1 MRGWVATYC
10 NHSHSAH
17 PALCKGLLVDL
28 CRPCHVRS
36 FASVPCTTV
45 QILLIFTCHLL
56 HYSAHLVGI
65 LVCASLGFLS
75 LCCKV
80 LASEDEQDALS
91 TDPDELIES
100 EDSEI
105 ISGDEEDMFRNLLSR
120 AGFHLSYGD
129 NTSQPQVTLREKLLM
144 DAGAIA
150 GFLTSLRVYLDDP
163 AKVKRLLLPTKLSS
177 SSCSKKDASNGDAN
191 SPSLMNL
198 LMGVKVL
205 QQAIID
211 LLIDIMVEC
220 CQPSEGRTGYD
231 SSETSS
237 KTSGSSGASTPPETG
252 GDSEVSADY
261 AQCDMYHRLEP
272 GTGENNHT
280 YAVQS
285 SYPNT
290 CEIVDRTD
298 QERHIFP
305 HETSTGD
312 QPACDSLVQVS
323 KVRAFR
329 LRLKSLGTEVPQCV
343 LDILTKILHTSADVA
358 EAIMS
363 DIDSDSGLDGNC
375 TISCDTYSNDA
386 NEISPDALHLGID
399 QVVHGCHNHTDVYIL
414 IEMLSTPGLFVEVSQ
429 VFERALIRGAIGLQ
443 SVALVLERRHSQVL
457 NIKSRSIVDD
467 SQTRQVLVDGSI
479 DSLPGQEDDFT
490 SVLSLGEV
498 LSLSGDVRVQDFV
511 RMLYAIMFK
520 IYTEE
525 HYRFRMLKGLVER
538 ATNMSNSCRVVDI
551 DMDVLVFLVREE
563 DGIARPVM
571 NMLREVAEVA
581 QVDRANLWHQICSVE
596 VEHIRFREEK
606 QAEISKVADEN
617 ASLSQRLNESE
628 ATTNRL
634 KVSIFLF
641 KLLGHINL

>member
-1 MRGWVATYC
+1 M
-10 NHSHSAH
+10 S
-17 PALCKGLLVDL
+17 
-28 CRPCHVRS
+28 
-36 FASVPCTTV
+36 CT
-45 QILLIFTCHLL
+45 LIC
-56 HYSAHLVGI
+56 I
-65 LVCASLGFLS
+65 CFLS

-312 QPACDSLVQVS
+312 QPACDGLVQVS
-323 KVRAFR
+323 KTVQKII
-329 LRLKSLGTEVPQCV
+329 LV
-343 LDILTKILHTSADVA
+343 LDKAPKHLLPDLIALVPKLIDPSEHSLAAYVA

-414 IEMLSTPGLFVEVSQ
+414 IEMLSIPGLFVEVSQ